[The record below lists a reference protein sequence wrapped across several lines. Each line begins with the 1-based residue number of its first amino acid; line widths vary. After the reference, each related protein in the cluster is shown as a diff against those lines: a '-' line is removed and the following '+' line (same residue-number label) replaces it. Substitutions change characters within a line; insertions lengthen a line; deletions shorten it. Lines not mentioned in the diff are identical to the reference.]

1 MTTFPTYGQVI
12 SDPLGGT
19 LPFQAWPQ
27 FAPQGVAGGI
37 LPLQVTPAI
46 ETQATNSFLH
56 DVTSGPIR
64 KMYEYLDKNS
74 PKYSQLADCVPI
86 MQKAVESFGLRDYA
100 QAFLQLYQ
108 AYRYITLLRA
118 SVPDLPSL

>member
-1 MTTFPTYGQVI
+1 MTTFPAYGQMI
-12 SDPLGGT
+12 SGTLGGI

-37 LPLQVTPAI
+37 SPFQMTPAI
-46 ETQATNSFLH
+46 EAQATNNFLH
-56 DVTSGPIR
+56 DVLSGPIR

-74 PKYSQLADCVPI
+74 AKYSQLADCVPI
-86 MQKAVESFGLRDYA
+86 VQKAVEAFGQRDYA

-108 AYRYITLLRA
+108 AYRYITALRA